1 MRLEFRDARVWRY
14 SMISIA
20 KIIDEASFQVDES
33 GLRLRALDSSSI
45 VLADFEY
52 PRDAFTVY
60 ELKGKDYFGV
70 SMEDFTK
77 ILKRA
82 GKGDELLLE
91 KTPDGRLS
99 IVFKGRGV
107 RRFSIPNLD
116 IPPQEI
122 PDIQLKF
129 SVKAKML
136 PKILKDVVNEMEPI
150 SDTIIF
156 EAVPEEEKIIVKAY
170 GDIAEAE
177 VELSVASGALLEF
190 EASSR
195 SKSSFTVDYLANITA
210 AAQVSEYVY
219 LEFADEAPIKLE
231 YGLPQ
236 EGKLTFYVAPRTES
250 E

>member
-20 KIIDEASFQVDES
+20 KIIDEASFQVDDS
-33 GLRLRALDSSSI
+33 GIRLRALDPSSI
-45 VLADFEY
+45 VLVDFEY
-52 PRDAFTVY
+52 PRQAFTVY
-60 ELKGKDYFGV
+60 ELKGRDYFGV
-70 SMEDFTK
+70 GMEDFTK

-82 GKGDELLLE
+82 GKGDELVLE

-99 IVFKGRGV
+99 IVFRGRGL

-116 IPPQEI
+116 IPPQDVPE
-122 PDIQLKF
+122 LSLEF
-129 SVKAKML
+129 SARVKML
-136 PKILKDVVNEMEPI
+136 PKILKDVVKEMEPI
-150 SDTIIF
+150 SDTIVF
-156 EAVPEEEKIIVKAY
+156 EAVPEEEKIIVKAT

-190 EASSR
+190 EATSR
-195 SKSSFTVDYLANITA
+195 AASSFTVDYLVNITA

-219 LEFADEAPIKLE
+219 LELADNAPIKLE

-236 EGKLTFYVAPRTES
+236 EGKLTFYVAPRS